1 MEKQRKQKSKM
12 FQIADLTGIEMHCN
26 LQISFLIYEQNLMT
40 EI

>member
-26 LQISFLIYEQNLMT
+26 LQISFLILT
-40 EI
+40 EFND